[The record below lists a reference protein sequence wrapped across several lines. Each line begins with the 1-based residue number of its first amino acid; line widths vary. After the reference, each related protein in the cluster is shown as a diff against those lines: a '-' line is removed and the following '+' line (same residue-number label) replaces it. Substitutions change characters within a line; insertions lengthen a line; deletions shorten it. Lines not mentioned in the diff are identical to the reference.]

1 MKKLL
6 SALVAVAMLF
16 AMTSALAEAGSG
28 FYEVQQSGALVYDD
42 YMTFDT
48 YHQAPMLDALDLP
61 PVAERLPLYPKIAN
75 GIIPTN
81 VSFSIGQYGGTLRT
95 VTPNAEWNPNTWAMT
110 NEPLMN
116 TPGILGDTI
125 TGNVLHRYEM
135 SEDETTFTFY
145 LREGMKWSDGVPVT
159 MEDVAFTINDFWL
172 NSDLNASLPTWFYSS
187 TGTPLTFEVIDDNA
201 FRFTF
206 DVPNGGF
213 LVTMAIKNWVGYTE
227 VIKPAHYLKNLHKD
241 YADEATLAEWD
252 AKYDYEP
259 TDWVAAF
266 HAADITNWEANSPL
280 AIGFP
285 TLNAWRIVSADET
298 LTTFER
304 NPYYFKV
311 DAEGN
316 QLPYIDYLTSEHMQ
330 STEAVNLK
338 LISGEVDYNVFE
350 TALTNMALYLQNADA
365 NGYKVVMSDWHVT
378 PTDIYINLG
387 YPDDTWRAVVQD
399 VRFRQ
404 AINYAFSRDEVI
416 DAIYSGFAEPST
428 MIDSEYSP
436 DKAEALLDEMGMAY
450 GDDGYRTC
458 PDGTPFAI
466 NLDFVDRTPD
476 MKMVAELFTA
486 FMEDIGIKVNTKMMD
501 ISLYDQR
508 DGANEVQAT
517 VMWSEVIWYNQ
528 GKWQNMEIAQFYWD
542 WWETKGA
549 KGIEPPEDI
558 KELFTI
564 TDSMGS
570 LPPSKA
576 LATYDA
582 YIQNWHDNVWAI
594 RYMSSIKQPIIANQ
608 KLMNVDI
615 INGTWGI
622 GLTFNGELFYF
633 GD

>member
-1 MKKLL
+1 MKKIL
-6 SALVAVAMLF
+6 SALIAVVMLLTLTGAF
-16 AMTSALAEAGSG
+16 AESNGG
-28 FYEVQQSGALVYDD
+28 FYEVQESGALVYDD
-42 YMTFDT
+42 SMTFEE

-61 PVAERLPLYPKIAN
+61 PVAERLPKYPKIAN
-75 GIIPTN
+75 GIIPAN
-81 VSFSIGQYGGTLRT
+81 VEFSVGQYGGTLRT
-95 VTPNAEWNPNTWAMT
+95 VTPNTEWNPNTWAMT

-125 TGNVLHRYEM
+125 TANVLHRYEM

-145 LREGMKWSDGVPVT
+145 LREGMKWSDGEPVT
-159 MEDVAFTINDFWL
+159 MADVEFAINDFWL
-172 NSDLNASLPTWFYSS
+172 NAELNASLPTWFYSPA
-187 TGTPLTFEVIDDNA
+187 GTPLTFEVIDDNA
-201 FRFTF
+201 FRFIF

-213 LVTMAIKNWVGYTE
+213 LITMAIKNWVGYTE
-227 VIKPAHYLKNLHKD
+227 VIKPAHFLKNLHKD
-241 YADEATLAEWD
+241 YADDATLAEWD
-252 AKYDYEP
+252 SKYNYEP
-259 TDWVAAF
+259 EEWVAAF
-266 HAADITNWEANSPL
+266 HAADITNWESNSPL

-316 QLPYIDYLTSEHMQ
+316 QLPYIDYLTSEHLQ

-387 YPDDTWRAVVQD
+387 YADDTWRAVVQD
-399 VRFRQ
+399 VRFRK

-428 MIDSEYSP
+428 MIDSEFNLE
-436 DKAEALLDEMGMAY
+436 KAEALLDEMGMEY
-450 GDDGYRTC
+450 GADGYRAC

-486 FMEDIGIKVNTKMMD
+486 FMEDIGIKVNVKMMD
-501 ISLYDQR
+501 VPLYDQR
-508 DGANEVQAT
+508 KAANEVQAT

-528 GKWQNMEIAQFYWD
+528 GEWQNMEIADAYWK
-542 WWETKGA
+542 WWKTKGVT
-549 KGIEPPEDI
+549 GIEPAEDV
-558 KELFTI
+558 KELYAI

-576 LATYDA
+576 LDKYDA
-582 YIQNWHDNVWAI
+582 YIQNWQDNVWSI
-594 RYMSSIKQPIIANQ
+594 RYMSSIKQPLIAN
-608 KLMNVDI
+608 KNLRNVEI
-615 INGTWGI
+615 INPTWGI

-633 GD
+633 GE